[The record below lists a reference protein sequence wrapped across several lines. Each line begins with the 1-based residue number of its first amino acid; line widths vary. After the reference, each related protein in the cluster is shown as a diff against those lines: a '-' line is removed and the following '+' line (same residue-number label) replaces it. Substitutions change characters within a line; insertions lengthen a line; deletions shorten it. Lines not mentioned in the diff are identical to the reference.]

1 VIVVCGEALIDL
13 VPVPGGWS
21 YLARPGGSPANV
33 AVGLGRLGVEVSL
46 LARLSSDAF
55 GRLLRSHLSGSHVDL
70 TAAVPTSEPSTLAVV
85 TLDHSGNA
93 NYAFYLAGTANGG
106 WQLPDLPPSLPDGA
120 ALHVSGALALAVP
133 TMGDTLEALL
143 RRERGRRVLAFD
155 PNVRP
160 LLGQDEARLRARLD
174 DWLSLADIVK
184 VSSDDLSWIAPEEP
198 VAEVAARWRGMG
210 PALVVVTM
218 GREGVHALGP
228 AGPVDLPAASI
239 EVVDTVG
246 AGDAFMSGLLAALE
260 DGGHLDR
267 DRLARL
273 DPGTLTAVL
282 GFAQLVA
289 ARTCQRDG
297 ADPPWRSQLEN

>member
-21 YLARPGGSPANV
+21 HLARPGGSPANV

-143 RRERGRRVLAFD
+143 RRERG
-155 PNVRP
+155 
-160 LLGQDEARLRARLD
+160 LRARLD

-260 DGGHLDR
+260 EGGHLDR